1 MYYVYILH
9 SIAEGKY
16 YIGST
21 KNVTRRIAR
30 HNARMV
36 PSTKRYCPWKLI
48 YSEVFNT
55 LPEARSRER
64 EIKAW
69 KNPTYMVKTLG
80 LSI

>member
-1 MYYVYILH
+1 MYYVYILQ
-9 SIAEGKY
+9 SVSEGKY

-21 KNVTRRIAR
+21 RDVAQRITR

-48 YSEVFNT
+48 YTEVFNT
-55 LPEARSRER
+55 PSEARKRER

-69 KNPTYMVKTLG
+69 KNPAYMVKTLG
-80 LSI
+80 LSV

>member
-1 MYYVYILH
+1 MYYVYVLQ
-9 SIAEGKY
+9 SVAEGKY

-21 KNVTRRIAR
+21 NNVTQRIAR

-36 PSTKRYCPWKLI
+36 TSTKRYCPWKLI

-55 LPEARSRER
+55 LSEARSRER

-69 KNPTYMVKTLG
+69 KNPAYMVKTLG
-80 LSI
+80 LGV